1 VLEIGCGTGAISRAL
16 VVHPGVAEVAE
27 LIRRRSS
34 SRPAARV
41 HRGNEARLHQ
51 RHLAGAAPSDDA
63 PKAEA
68 RGRADADLFFGFI
81 GFANFIARKAR

>member
-1 VLEIGCGTGAISRAL
+1 VLEIGCGTAAISRAL

-41 HRGNEARLHQ
+41 HRGTK
-51 RHLAGAAPSDDA
+51 LAFINDIWLVGAFRRCS
-63 PKAEA
+63 E
-68 RGRADADLFFGFI
+68 G
-81 GFANFIARKAR
+81 